1 MVQSTKFSHMITVM
15 GENLIDIIV
24 SPTGEVTSVV
34 GGAPLNTART
44 LARLGHQATFLGG
57 VSHDAFGNRIKRQLD
72 ADGVGYAL
80 GELTAQSTTLAIA
93 ELDDDGAATYRFMF
107 EGTAAASL
115 TPQTAVAALNPQTS
129 VLHVGT
135 LALVFDPLAHATQA
149 VVQAVSAS
157 CVVMVDPNCRP
168 SVMTDS
174 TLFNETL
181 RVVLD
186 RADLVKVS
194 GDDLEFLWPGIP
206 AIDAAK
212 KLQQESGAVVLFTD
226 GAKAVRVITSDS
238 EVVLEVPRVNVVDTV
253 GAGDSFSGGFL
264 ACWLDAG
271 RTRADLHNIDA
282 IVEAAKF
289 GIRVAGLTCQRA
301 GAEPPFTADLKIG

>member
-1 MVQSTKFSHMITVM
+1 MITVM

-24 SPTGEVTSVV
+24 SPAGEVTSVV

-44 LARLGHQATFLGG
+44 LARLGHEATFLGG
-57 VSHDAFGNRIKRQLD
+57 VSHDSFGKRIKRQLD

-80 GELTAQSTTLAIA
+80 GELVAQSTTLAIA
-93 ELDDDGAATYRFMF
+93 ELDDSGAATYRFMF

-115 TPQTAVAALNPQTS
+115 TPETAVAALNANTT

-135 LALVFDPLAHATQA
+135 LALVFNPLAHATQA
-149 VVQAVSAS
+149 VVQAVSPE
-157 CVVMVDPNCRP
+157 CLVMVDPNCRP
-168 SVMTDS
+168 SVMTES

-181 RVVLD
+181 QVALK

-194 GDDLEFLWPGIP
+194 GDDLEFLWPHMP
-206 AIDAAK
+206 AIDAARTM
-212 KLQQESGAVVLFTD
+212 QRESGVVVLFTD
-226 GAKAVRVITSDS
+226 GAQAVRVITSTD
-238 EVVLEVPRVNVVDTV
+238 EVTLDVPKVNVVDTV

-264 ACWLDAG
+264 AFWIEAG
-271 RTRADLHNIDA
+271 RTRADLQNIDA

-301 GAEPPFTADLKIG
+301 GAEPPFPADLKIG

>member
-1 MVQSTKFSHMITVM
+1 MITVM

-24 SPTGEVTSVV
+24 SPAGEVTSVV

-44 LARLGHQATFLGG
+44 LARLGHQVTFLGG
-57 VSHDAFGNRIKRQLD
+57 VSHDSFGKRIKRQLD

-80 GELTAQSTTLAIA
+80 GELTSQSTTLAIA
-93 ELDDDGAATYRFMF
+93 ELDDGGAATYRFMF

-115 TPQTAVAALNPQTS
+115 TANDAVAALSPETS

-135 LALVFDPLAHATQA
+135 LALVFDPLAYATQA
-149 VVQAVSAS
+149 VVQTVSAE
-157 CVVMVDPNCRP
+157 CLVMVDPNCRP

-174 TLFNETL
+174 TLFNQTL
-181 RVVLD
+181 KVALN

-194 GDDLEFLWPGIP
+194 GDDLEFLWPELP

-212 KLQQESGAVVLFTD
+212 KLQRESGAVVLFTD
-226 GAKAVRVITSDS
+226 GAQAVRVITSNG
-238 EVVLEVPRVNVVDTV
+238 EVVLDVPQVNVVDTV

-264 ACWLDAG
+264 AFWIEAG
-271 RTRADLHNIDA
+271 RTREDLSNIDA
-282 IVEAAKF
+282 IVEAAEF

-301 GAEPPFTADLKIG
+301 GAEPPFPADLKIG